1 MQNPRP
7 APLSPHL
14 QIYRPQWTSV
24 LSILHRLTGASLA
37 VGLPFLAWFLWSMGS
52 VEQFEISLWFW
63 GTPVGVFMLMG
74 WAFALSFHFLS
85 GLRHL
90 VFDTGR
96 LFAINRAECVG
107 KGVVCCAV
115 LLTLALWGCG
125 LWGAFGS

>member
-1 MQNPRP
+1 MPTRP

-24 LSILHRLTGASLA
+24 LSILHRLTGTALV
-37 VGLPFLAWFLWSMGS
+37 VGLPFLAWFLWSVG
-52 VEQFEISLWFW
+52 EPETLDTALWFW
-63 GTPVGVFMLMG
+63 GTPLGVFMLMG
-74 WAFALSFHFLS
+74 WTFALSFHFLS

-96 LFAINRAECVG
+96 LFAINNAECVG
-107 KGVVCCAV
+107 KGVVLCAV

>member
-1 MQNPRP
+1 MAPRKP

-24 LSILHRLTGASLA
+24 LSILHRLTGISL
-37 VGLPFLAWFLWSMGS
+37 VIGLPFLTWFLWSINDHAA
-52 VEQFEISLWFW
+52 FETSLWFW
-63 GTPVGVFMLMG
+63 GSPVGIFMLMG
-74 WAFALSFHFLS
+74 WAFAVSFHFLS

-96 LFAINRAECVG
+96 LFAIHQAESVG
-107 KGVVCCAV
+107 KGVVFCAV

-125 LWGAFGS
+125 LWGAFGL